1 MDESPLHRV
10 IGIDLG
16 TTYSAVAAYNPE
28 ESYAEI
34 IPDATVDDELSA
46 ATPSVVRYQPET
58 GRAMVGHHAKDAIA
72 DSHGDAQTII
82 EIKREMGATFTED
95 ALARFAAGAEH
106 RVDDPVRVRVG
117 GEWMRPQEVSA
128 LILMKMKQIAEA
140 GLGGP
145 VHDAVV
151 TVPAYFTERQKK
163 ATEEAALLAGLYP
176 RQLIPEPTA
185 AAIAYGVDRADEERQ
200 VYLVYD
206 LGGGTFDV
214 SIIETREDAIDVLAT
229 AGDQRLGGGDFDDAL
244 VEELLKGLPEPSAED
259 RLKLKMSAEKTKRA
273 LSFADTTTV
282 IFPDGATREVARTE
296 FEETIRPVLDRS
308 LTQVEEALR
317 FAAQSKGVDRGQ
329 IDAILLVGGST
340 RIPLVKRML
349 LDHFDKGDDFV
360 RSDADPDTL
369 VARGAALVAK
379 DFAPSGDF
387 DLATR
392 PPTDPDPD
400 EDSLQ
405 VSLITEHTLGL
416 AVQNDRFDGLIPR
429 GTRIPASR
437 KKIYTNPDM
446 AARIAAVVYQGEGE
460 YTYENALVGTVNLD
474 DIEPRPEG
482 YHRFE
487 VEYTM
492 TRNGLLEVSVQHLN
506 TGRTFEAR
514 FERSTEIGRR
524 DELADRRELL
534 AALYDPEG
542 RRTAPAPVE
551 HRPSRSEPVPDFSI
565 PAPVAAP
572 GPGVLPAD
580 AVPVELR
587 RSYRRIAGYMSSG
600 DVTPEVR
607 SAYDA
612 FSSAVIAKA
621 SEAELEALFTHLEDA
636 YDNTR

>member
-1 MDESPLHRV
+1 
-10 IGIDLG
+10 
-16 TTYSAVAAYNPE
+16 
-28 ESYAEI
+28 
-34 IPDATVDDELSA
+34 
-46 ATPSVVRYQPET
+46 
-58 GRAMVGHHAKDAIA
+58 
-72 DSHGDAQTII
+72 
-82 EIKREMGATFTED
+82 
-95 ALARFAAGAEH
+95 
-106 RVDDPVRVRVG
+106 
-117 GEWMRPQEVSA
+117 
-128 LILMKMKQIAEA
+128 
-140 GLGGP
+140 
-145 VHDAVV
+145 
-151 TVPAYFTERQKK
+151 
-163 ATEEAALLAGLYP
+163 
-176 RQLIPEPTA
+176 
-185 AAIAYGVDRADEERQ
+185 
-200 VYLVYD
+200 
-206 LGGGTFDV
+206 
-214 SIIETREDAIDVLAT
+214 VLAT

-244 VEELLKGLPEPSAED
+244 VEELLKGLPELSAED

-273 LSFADTTTV
+273 LSFADTATV
-282 IFPDGATREVARTE
+282 IFPDGATREVARTV

-387 DLATR
+387 DLTTR

-446 AARIAAVVYQGEGE
+446 AARIAAVVYQGEGY

-514 FERSTEIGRR
+514 FERSTEIGRH
-524 DELADRRELL
+524 DELADRSELL

-542 RRTAPAPVE
+542 RVTAPTPVE

-572 GPGVLPAD
+572 GPGVLSAD

-587 RSYRRIAGYMSSG
+587 RSYRRIADYMSSG

-621 SEAELEALFTHLEDA
+621 SEAELEALFTHLEDT
-636 YDNTR
+636 YDDTR

>member
-1 MDESPLHRV
+1 MEESPLHRV

-16 TTYSAVAAYNPE
+16 TTYSAVAAYNPG

-34 IPDATVDDELSA
+34 IPDATVDEELSP
-46 ATPSVVRYQPET
+46 ATPSVVCYQPET
-58 GRAMVGHHAKDAIA
+58 GRAMVGHHAKNAIA
-72 DSHGDAQTII
+72 DARGDAQTII

-95 ALARFAAGAEH
+95 SLARFAAGAEH
-106 RVDDPVRVRVG
+106 RVDDPLRVRVAE
-117 GEWMRPQEVSA
+117 EWMRPQEVSA

-163 ATEEAALLAGLYP
+163 ATEEAALLAGFYP

-244 VEELLKGLPEPSAED
+244 VEELLKRGPEPPAKD
-259 RLKLKMSAEKTKRA
+259 RLKLKMAAENAKRA

-282 IFPDGATREVARTE
+282 VFPDGATRELARTE
-296 FEETIRPVLDRS
+296 FEETIKPVLDRS

-317 FAAQSKGVDRGQ
+317 FAAQSKGVDRSQ

-379 DFAPSGDF
+379 DFTPSGDF

-392 PPTDPDPD
+392 PPADPVPD

-405 VSLITEHTLGL
+405 VSLITEHTLGI
-416 AVQNDRFDGLIPR
+416 AVQNDRFDSLIPR

-446 AARIAAVVYQGEGE
+446 ASQIAAVVYQGEGE

-487 VEYTM
+487 VEYALTL
-492 TRNGLLEVSVQHLN
+492 NGLLEVDVQHLN
-506 TGRTFEAR
+506 TGRTFEAK
-514 FERSTEIGRR
+514 FERSTEIGRH
-524 DELADRRELL
+524 DELAERRELL
-534 AALYDPEG
+534 VALYDPEG
-542 RRTAPAPVE
+542 RVTSPTPVE
-551 HRPSRSEPVPDFSI
+551 HRSSYSDPVPEFDI
-565 PAPVAAP
+565 PAPVAPPDPA
-572 GPGVLPAD
+572 VLPVD

-587 RSYRRIAGYMSSG
+587 RSYRRIAEYMG
-600 DVTPEVR
+600 CGAVGPTVQ

-612 FSSAVIAKA
+612 FGLAVIAKA
-621 SEAELEALFTHLEDA
+621 PTVELEVLFDRLEAA
-636 YDNTR
+636 YDDAR

>member
-1 MDESPLHRV
+1 MDESTLHRV

-28 ESYAEI
+28 ETYAEI
-34 IPDATVDDELSA
+34 IPDTTVDEELSA
-46 ATPSVVRYQPET
+46 ATPSVVRYQPES
-58 GRAMVGHHAKDAIA
+58 GRATVGHHAKDAIA
-72 DSHGDAQTII
+72 GTQGDAQTII
-82 EIKREMGATFTED
+82 EIKREMGATFTAD
-95 ALARFAAGAEH
+95 SLARFAAGAEH

-128 LILMKMKQIAEA
+128 LVLMKMKRIAET

-151 TVPAYFTERQKK
+151 TVPAYFTEQQKK
-163 ATEEAALLAGLYP
+163 ATEEAVLLAGLYP

-229 AGDQRLGGGDFDDAL
+229 AGDQRLGGGDFDEAL
-244 VEELLKGLPEPSAED
+244 VEALLKDAPEPSAED
-259 RLKLKMSAEKTKRA
+259 RLKLRMAAEKAKRA
-273 LSFADTTTV
+273 LSFADVTTLTL
-282 IFPDGATREVARTE
+282 PDGSTRELTRPE
-296 FEETIRPVLDRS
+296 FEATIKPVLDRS
-308 LTQVEEALR
+308 LVQVEEALR
-317 FAAQSKGVDRGQ
+317 FAAESKGMDRTQ

-340 RIPLVKRML
+340 RVPLVKRML
-349 LDHFDKGDDFV
+349 LDHFDEGDGFV
-360 RSDADPDTL
+360 RSDGDPDTL

-379 DFAPSGDF
+379 DFTPSGAF
-387 DLATR
+387 DLSER

-429 GTRIPASR
+429 GTRIPAGR

-446 AARIAAVVYQGEGE
+446 ATRIAAVVYQGEGE

-492 TRNGLLEVSVQHLN
+492 TRNGLLEVAVQHLN
-506 TGRTFEAR
+506 TGRTFEAK
-514 FERSTEIGRR
+514 FERSTEIGRH
-524 DELADRRELL
+524 DELAERHELL
-534 AALYDPEG
+534 VSLYTAED
-542 RRTAPAPVE
+542 RVTAPPPVE
-551 HRPSRSEPVPDFSI
+551 HRPGGAAGGRRPGHAPPLLRPDRRVPRRRRRR
-565 PAPVAAP
+565 P
-572 GPGVLPAD
+572 GG
-580 AVPVELR
+580 AVGLR
-587 RSYRRIAGYMSSG
+587 RVRFGRRRQGAGKRA
-600 DVTPEVR
+600 R
-607 SAYDA
+607 SA
-612 FSSAVIAKA
+612 
-621 SEAELEALFTHLEDA
+621 L
-636 YDNTR
+636 RPP

>member
-34 IPDATVDDELSA
+34 IPDATVDEELSA
-46 ATPSVVRYQPET
+46 ATPSVVRYQPEN
-58 GRAMVGHHAKDAIA
+58 GRATVGHHAKDAIA
-72 DSHGDAQTII
+72 DTCGDAQTII

-95 ALARFAAGAEH
+95 SLARFAAGAEH
-106 RVDDPVRVRVG
+106 RADDPVRVRVG

-200 VYLVYD
+200 VYVVYD

-244 VEELLKGLPEPSAED
+244 VDELLEGRAGPSAED
-259 RLKLKMSAEKTKRA
+259 RLKLKMAAENAKRA

-282 IFPDGATREVARTE
+282 VFPDGATRELARTE
-296 FEETIRPVLDRS
+296 FEETIKPVLDRS

-387 DLATR
+387 DLAKR

-416 AVQNDRFDGLIPR
+416 AVQNDRFDDLIPR

-446 AARIAAVVYQGEGE
+446 ASRIAAVVYQGEGE

-474 DIEPRPEG
+474 DVEPRPEG

-487 VEYTM
+487 VEYTL
-492 TRNGLLEVSVQHLN
+492 TRNGLLEVAVQHLN
-506 TGRTFEAR
+506 TGRTFEAK
-514 FERSTEIGRR
+514 FERSTEIGRH
-524 DELADRRELL
+524 DELAERRELL
-534 AALYDPEG
+534 MALYDPEG
-542 RRTAPAPVE
+542 RVTAPTPVE
-551 HRPSRSEPVPDFSI
+551 HRPSYSEPVPEFGI
-565 PAPVAAP
+565 PAPVATP
-572 GPGVLPAD
+572 GPAVLPVD
-580 AVPVELR
+580 NVPVELR
-587 RSYRRIAGYMSSG
+587 RSYRRIAEYLGG
-600 DVTPEVR
+600 GAVAPAVR

-612 FSSAVIAKA
+612 FGSAVAAKA
-621 SEAELEALFTHLEDA
+621 PKAELEALFDRLEAA
-636 YDNTR
+636 YDHAR

>member
-16 TTYSAVAAYNPE
+16 TTYSAVAAYNTE

-34 IPDATVDDELSA
+34 IPDTTLDEEIGA
-46 ATPSVVRYQPET
+46 ATPSVVRYQPENRRT
-58 GRAMVGHHAKDAIA
+58 VVGHQAKEAIA
-72 DSHGDAQTII
+72 GTRGDAQTII
-82 EIKREMGATFTED
+82 EIKREMGAVFTAD
-95 ALARFAAGAEH
+95 SLARFAAGTEH

-117 GEWMRPQEVSA
+117 EEWMRPQEISA

-140 GLGGP
+140 GLGGG

-200 VYLVYD
+200 IYLVYD

-214 SIIETREDAIDVLAT
+214 SIIESREDAIDVLAT

-244 VEELLKGLPEPSAED
+244 VDALLAGRPAPSAED
-259 RLKLKMSAEKTKRA
+259 RLRLKMAAENAKRS
-273 LSFADTTTV
+273 LSFAATTTV
-282 IFPDGATREVARTE
+282 TYPDGGTRELTRGE
-296 FEETIRPVLDRS
+296 FEATITPVLDRS

-317 FAAQSKGVDRGQ
+317 FAGQSKGVDRTQ

-379 DFAPSGDF
+379 DFAASGAF
-387 DLATR
+387 DLAER

-416 AVQNDRFDGLIPR
+416 AVQNDRFDSLIPR

-437 KKIYTNPDM
+437 KKVYTNPDM
-446 AARIAAVVYQGEGE
+446 AERIAAVVYQGEGE
-460 YTYENALVGTVNLD
+460 YTFENALVGTVNLD

-492 TRNGLLEVSVQHLN
+492 TRNGLLEVAVQHLN
-506 TGRTFEAR
+506 TGRTFAAK
-514 FERSTEIGRR
+514 FERSTEIGRH
-524 DELADRRELL
+524 DELAERRALL
-534 AALYDPEG
+534 VALYDPEG
-542 RRTAPAPVE
+542 RVTAPPPVPIQP
-551 HRPSRSEPVPDFSI
+551 RYPDVPDLSIPEPVP
-565 PAPVAAP
+565 AP
-572 GPGVLPAD
+572 GPAVLPVD

-587 RSYRRIAGYMSSG
+587 RSYRRIAEYLNGAE
-600 DVTPEVR
+600 PAPAVR
-607 SAYDA
+607 SAYAAFGSAIAEKAPDA
-612 FSSAVIAKA
+612 EI
-621 SEAELEALFTHLEDA
+621 EALFDRLETA
-636 YDNTR
+636 YDGAR

>member
-1 MDESPLHRV
+1 
-10 IGIDLG
+10 
-16 TTYSAVAAYNPE
+16 
-28 ESYAEI
+28 
-34 IPDATVDDELSA
+34 
-46 ATPSVVRYQPET
+46 
-58 GRAMVGHHAKDAIA
+58 
-72 DSHGDAQTII
+72 
-82 EIKREMGATFTED
+82 MGATFTKD
-95 ALARFAAGAEH
+95 SLVRFAAEAEH

-117 GEWMRPQEVSA
+117 REWMRPQEVSA
-128 LILMKMKQIAEA
+128 LILMKMKEIAEA
-140 GLGGP
+140 GLRGP

-163 ATEEAALLAGLYP
+163 ATEEAALLAGFYP

-214 SIIETREDAIDVLAT
+214 SIIETREDAIDALAT

-244 VEELLKGLPEPSAED
+244 VEELLKDRPEPSAEEQL
-259 RLKLKMSAEKTKRA
+259 RLKMAAERAKRA

-282 IFPDGATREVARTE
+282 VFPDGATRELARTE
-296 FEETIRPVLDRS
+296 FEETIKPVLDRS

-317 FAAQSKGVDRGQ
+317 FATQSKGMDRSQ

-349 LDHFDKGDDFV
+349 LDHFDKGDEFV
-360 RSDADPDTL
+360 RSDGDPDTL

-387 DLATR
+387 NLATR
-392 PPTDPDPD
+392 PPADPDPD

-416 AVQNDRFDGLIPR
+416 AVQDDRFDGLIPR

-446 AARIAAVVYQGEGE
+446 ASHIAAVVYQGEGE

-474 DIEPRPEG
+474 EIEARPQG

-487 VEYTM
+487 VEYTL
-492 TRNGLLEVSVQHLN
+492 TRNGLLEVAVQHLN
-506 TGRTFEAR
+506 TGQTFEAK
-514 FERSTEIGRR
+514 FERSTEIGRH
-524 DELADRRELL
+524 DELAERRELL
-534 AALYDPEG
+534 IGLYDPAG
-542 RRTAPAPVE
+542 RVTAPTPIE
-551 HRPSRSEPVPDFSI
+551 PRPGDTPVPEFEI
-565 PAPVAAP
+565 PAPVATP
-572 GPGVLPAD
+572 GPDVLPEE
-580 AVPVELR
+580 AVPIELR
-587 RSYRRIAGYMSSG
+587 RSYRRIASTWAAATWPRRCGLPM
-600 DVTPEVR
+600 
-607 SAYDA
+607 
-612 FSSAVIAKA
+612 
-621 SEAELEALFTHLEDA
+621 THSFRPSPPRRRCRA
-636 YDNTR
+636 